1 MFLEMMMIIKVIII
15 IIINYYYYYYYYHI
29 FNSGSSQWSVF
40 DLSKSDWARGCNSA
54 WYKPTWMVA
63 NTLHISNKAKATAK
77 TAPMTLTI
85 TAMAFISDGQS
96 TMEMQRKHF

>member
-1 MFLEMMMIIKVIII
+1 
-15 IIINYYYYYYYYHI
+15 
-29 FNSGSSQWSVF
+29 
-40 DLSKSDWARGCNSA
+40 
-54 WYKPTWMVA
+54 MVA

-96 TMEMQRKHF
+96 TKKSNESIFSYSQLKE

>member
-1 MFLEMMMIIKVIII
+1 
-15 IIINYYYYYYYYHI
+15 
-29 FNSGSSQWSVF
+29 
-40 DLSKSDWARGCNSA
+40 
-54 WYKPTWMVA
+54 MVA

-96 TMEMQRKHF
+96 TMEMQQKHFSHSQGLQGITLTFMCNDLSNFTE

>member
-1 MFLEMMMIIKVIII
+1 
-15 IIINYYYYYYYYHI
+15 
-29 FNSGSSQWSVF
+29 
-40 DLSKSDWARGCNSA
+40 
-54 WYKPTWMVA
+54 MVA

-85 TAMAFISDGQS
+85 TAVAFISDGQS

>member
-1 MFLEMMMIIKVIII
+1 
-15 IIINYYYYYYYYHI
+15 
-29 FNSGSSQWSVF
+29 
-40 DLSKSDWARGCNSA
+40 
-54 WYKPTWMVA
+54 MVA

-77 TAPMTLTI
+77 AAPMTLTI

>member
-1 MFLEMMMIIKVIII
+1 
-15 IIINYYYYYYYYHI
+15 
-29 FNSGSSQWSVF
+29 
-40 DLSKSDWARGCNSA
+40 
-54 WYKPTWMVA
+54 MVA

-96 TMEMQRKHF
+96 TMEMQQKHF

>member
-1 MFLEMMMIIKVIII
+1 MLAAHREVHLTQANPTEPEGVDEQCVI
-15 IIINYYYYYYYYHI
+15 
-29 FNSGSSQWSVF
+29 
-40 DLSKSDWARGCNSA
+40 
-54 WYKPTWMVA
+54 KPTWMVA